1 MIKNNNLSLVEYLN
15 KTKPYLKDIL
25 SDLQSSETWKIQL
38 AIVISSKDT
47 EEERVMYST
56 VTI

>member
-15 KTKPYLKDIL
+15 KTKPYLKDVL

-38 AIVISSKDT
+38 TIVISSKDT

-56 VTI
+56 ATI

>member
-15 KTKPYLKDIL
+15 KTKPYLKDVL